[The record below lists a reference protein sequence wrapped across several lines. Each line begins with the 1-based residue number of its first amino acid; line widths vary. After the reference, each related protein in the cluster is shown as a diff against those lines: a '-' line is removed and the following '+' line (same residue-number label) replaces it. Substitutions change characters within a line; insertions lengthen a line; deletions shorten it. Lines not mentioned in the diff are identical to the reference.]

1 MEDIKETNNSKF
13 NIKSIQEIAKETE
26 FQKAEEK
33 EEIEIS
39 REEFNM
45 LFEEFYKLKKKEN
58 KIEQDTEFLKN
69 VLMGEFKHRYK
80 YKIID

>member
-1 MEDIKETNNSKF
+1 M
-13 NIKSIQEIAKETE
+13 AKETE
-26 FQKAEEK
+26 FQKTEEK

-45 LFEEFYKLKKKEN
+45 LFEEFYKIKE
-58 KIEQDTEFLKN
+58 KEYKWEKDPEFLKK
-69 VLMGEFKHRYK
+69 VLIGEFKRRYK